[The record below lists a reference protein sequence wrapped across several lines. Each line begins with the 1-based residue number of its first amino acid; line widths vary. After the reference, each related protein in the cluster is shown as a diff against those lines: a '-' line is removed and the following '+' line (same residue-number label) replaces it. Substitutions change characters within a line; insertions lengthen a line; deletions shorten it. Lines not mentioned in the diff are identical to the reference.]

1 MAPVLR
7 FWFCSPLVQIAVAE
21 SGEAAKFS
29 GMSNQDPNISDPHR
43 PTIRQLDDSAINRI
57 AAGEVVERPASAVK
71 ELVENA
77 IDAGANRIT
86 IEIADG
92 GKTLIRVTDDG
103 CGMTPEDLP
112 LALSRHA
119 TSKIDGSDLLNI
131 HTFGFRGEALP
142 SLGAVGRLT
151 ITSRAAG
158 HDAAQIRVAGGKMD
172 PVKPAALRTGTIVE
186 LRDLFYATPARLK
199 FMRTDRA
206 ESQAISDV
214 IKRLAMAEPS
224 VGFTLRDV
232 SGGGEGRVTF
242 RADPATGDLF
252 DALHGRL
259 ASVLGREFAE
269 NALRIDATR
278 DGIRL
283 FGYAALP
290 TYSRGAAV
298 AQFLFVNSR
307 PVKDKML
314 TGALRGAYFDFLS
327 RDRHPAAALFIDCD
341 PTLVDVNVHPAKSEV
356 RFRDPGLAR
365 GLIVSALRHALAE
378 AGHRAS
384 TTVAGATLGA
394 MRPEEPT
401 ATGAARI
408 YQMDRPSMG
417 ARSFSYAAQSPEQPQ
432 AGSSHAP
439 LPPSAGFAELQGEY
453 SGRVTEVAPGP
464 LSDAPEPAAPGAEH
478 LPLGAARGQV
488 HENYIIAQTEDGMVI
503 VDQHAAHERLVYEKL
518 KHQMAENGVAAQA
531 LLIPE
536 IVELGSNDCARIL
549 AHAEALKKFGLG
561 IEAFGGNALAVRET
575 PAILGE
581 VNAEAM
587 VKDILDELDDQ
598 GESQLVQAR
607 LEAIL
612 SRVACHGS
620 IRSGRRMRGEEMN
633 ALLREMEA
641 TPHSGQCNHGRPTY
655 VELKLADIER
665 LFGRS

>member
-1 MAPVLR
+1 MA
-7 FWFCSPLVQIAVAE
+7 QTH
-21 SGEAAKFS
+21 
-29 GMSNQDPNISDPHR
+29 PNISENP
-43 PTIRQLDDSAINRI
+43 PVIRQLDDAAINRI

-77 IDAGANRIT
+77 IDAGATRIA
-86 IEIADG
+86 IDIADG

-103 CGMTPEDLP
+103 CGISAQDLP

-151 ITSRAAG
+151 ITSRVPGA
-158 HDAAQIRVAGGKMD
+158 DAAQIHVAGGKMEA
-172 PVKPAALRTGTIVE
+172 VKPAALRAGTVVE
-186 LRDLFYATPARLK
+186 LRDLFFATPARLK

-206 ESQAISDV
+206 EAQAIGDTV
-214 IKRLAMAEPS
+214 KRLAMAEPAIT
-224 VGFTLRDV
+224 FTLRDV

-242 RADPATGDLF
+242 RADRENGDLF
-252 DALHGRL
+252 DALHARL
-259 ASVLGREFAE
+259 ARVIGREFAE
-269 NALRIDATR
+269 NALQIDATR
-278 DGIRL
+278 EGIRL
-283 FGYAALP
+283 YGYAALP

-298 AQFLFVNSR
+298 AQYLFVNGR
-307 PVKDKML
+307 PVRDKML
-314 TGALRGAYFDFLS
+314 TGALRAAYFDFLS

-356 RFRDPGLAR
+356 RFRDPGVAR

-384 TTVAGATLGA
+384 TTVANATLGA
-394 MRPEEPT
+394 MRPEP
-401 ATGAARI
+401 AQPAPARV
-408 YQMDRPSMG
+408 YQMDRPSPA
-417 ARSFSYAAQSPEQPQ
+417 ARQVAYQAQ
-432 AGSSHAP
+432 AP
-439 LPPSAGFAELQGEY
+439 GFAELSRDY
-453 SGRVTEVAPGP
+453 SGSVVDPAPVAPV
-464 LSDAPEPAAPGAEH
+464 AMEEPASQD

-488 HENYIIAQTEDGMVI
+488 HENYIIAQTADGMVI

-518 KHQMAENGVAAQA
+518 KTQMAENGVAAQA

-536 IVELGSNDCARIL
+536 IVELSEGDCARL
-549 AHAEALKKFGLG
+549 MTVADDLSRLGLTL
-561 IEAFGGNALAVRET
+561 EPFGGGAIAVRET

-581 VNAEAM
+581 VDARAM
-587 VKDILDELDDQ
+587 ILDILDELADQ
-598 GESQLVQAR
+598 GESQTVQAR
-607 LEAIL
+607 IEAIL

-620 IRSGRRMRGEEMN
+620 VRSGRRMRAEEMN

-655 VELKLADIER
+655 VELKLSDIER

>member
-1 MAPVLR
+1 MA
-7 FWFCSPLVQIAVAE
+7 QA
-21 SGEAAKFS
+21 
-29 GMSNQDPNISDPHR
+29 NHNISETR
-43 PTIRQLDDSAINRI
+43 PIIRQLGDAAINRI

-77 IDAGANRIT
+77 IDAGSTRIA
-86 IEIADG
+86 IDIADG

-103 CGMTPEDLP
+103 CGISGEDLP

-151 ITSRAAG
+151 ITSRVAGDEAASIHVG
-158 HDAAQIRVAGGKMD
+158 GGKMEA
-172 PVKPAALRTGTIVE
+172 VKPAALRAGTVVE
-186 LRDLFYATPARLK
+186 LRDLFFATPARLK

-206 ESQAISDV
+206 EAQAISDAV
-214 IKRLAMAEPS
+214 KRLAMAEPAIT
-224 VGFTLRDV
+224 FTLRDV

-242 RADPATGDLF
+242 RADRENGDLF
-252 DALHGRL
+252 DALHARL
-259 ASVLGREFAE
+259 ARVIGREFAE
-269 NALRIDATR
+269 NALQIDATR
-278 DGIRL
+278 EGIRL
-283 FGYAALP
+283 YGYAALP

-298 AQFLFVNSR
+298 AQYLFVNGR
-307 PVKDKML
+307 PVRDKML
-314 TGALRGAYFDFLS
+314 TGALRAAYFDFLS

-356 RFRDPGLAR
+356 RFRDPGVAR

-384 TTVAGATLGA
+384 STVANATLGA
-394 MRPEEPT
+394 MKPEPAQPT
-401 ATGAARI
+401 PARV
-408 YQMDRPSMG
+408 YQMDRPSQV
-417 ARSFSYAAQSPEQPQ
+417 ARQVAYQAQ
-432 AGSSHAP
+432 AP
-439 LPPSAGFAELQGEY
+439 GFAELSRDY
-453 SGRVTEVAPGP
+453 SGSIVEPAPVVTE
-464 LSDAPEPAAPGAEH
+464 EPPAQD

-488 HENYIIAQTEDGMVI
+488 HENYIIAQTADGMVI

-518 KHQMAENGVAAQA
+518 KRQMAENGVAAQA

-536 IVELGSNDCARIL
+536 IVELSESDCARL
-549 AHAEALKKFGLG
+549 MAVADDLTRLGLTL
-561 IEAFGGNALAVRET
+561 EPFGGGAIAVRET

-581 VNAEAM
+581 VDARAM
-587 VKDILDELDDQ
+587 ILDILDELADQ
-598 GESQLVQAR
+598 GESQTVQAR
-607 LEAIL
+607 IEAIL

-620 IRSGRRMRGEEMN
+620 VRSGRRMRAEEMN